1 MPVTNINNR
10 VFYAIEQ
17 VAFKDNST
25 GPTNANAA
33 TNARRFITGP
43 MASGVDFVQQRWEIP
58 RGVQSAGMT
67 TNFNLENVFQLGQVE
82 LYELSEREPS
92 IEATVK
98 KVLDGAKPI
107 FFMTSDPSGQNNI
120 VGRIDRHRVD
130 MMMTIYPDTQFRAT
144 HNPVS
149 AVLGSG
155 MFVSGFTYTYPVD
168 GPCTEEVSFVGNDK
182 VWAVFDP
189 ISGITSGA
197 GGNREDLNYPP
208 VAGSSDAPEGI
219 PSGTF
224 GHTDD
229 GENGAFETAG
239 PPDTFANVVVG
250 SGIQRREDVDLRRS
264 VLPRD
269 IPGVVAFNASGID
282 AAFVNGGFGANGPGT
297 ARGQNVLIGNCNT
310 NNVIEHIQTITIT
323 ANLGREDIFELG
335 TKRPF
340 SRVLK
345 FPLEV
350 TAAIAVITSDGD
362 LVNARAL
369 DVGDN
374 TFQTNSIIIRTLDGH
389 QVDIGDANRLQ
400 SIEVG
405 GGEAG
410 GSNMT
415 VTYNYLSYNTL
426 NVTHDYYDPNHRVI
440 VFEDPTTP
448 TRFNQGA
455 PPFTRSQFG
464 IW

>member
-1 MPVTNINNR
+1 MANNR
-10 VFYAIEQ
+10 VFYPIEQ
-17 VAFKDNST
+17 IAFKDNSA
-25 GPTNANAA
+25 GPTNNNAP

-43 MASGVDFVQQRWEIP
+43 MASGVDYVAQRWEIP

-67 TNFNLENVFQLGQVE
+67 TNYNLENVFQLGQVE
-82 LYELSEREPS
+82 LYELSEREPT
-92 IEATVK
+92 IEVTVK
-98 KVLDGAKPI
+98 KVLDGAKPM
-107 FFMTSDPSGQNNI
+107 FFMTSNPSGGNGI
-120 VGRIDRHRVD
+120 VGRIDKHRVD
-130 MMMTIYPDTQFRAT
+130 MIMTIYPDVQFRAT
-144 HNPVS
+144 NNPVS

-168 GPCTEEVSFVGNDK
+168 GPCTEEMSFVGNDK
-182 VWAVFDP
+182 VWSIFDP
-189 ISGITSGA
+189 ISGITAGA
-197 GGNREDLNYPP
+197 GGTRGDLNYPP
-208 VAGSSDAPEGI
+208 VAGSEEAPQGV

-224 GHTDD
+224 GHNDD

-250 SGIQRREDVDLRRS
+250 SGVQRREDVDLRRS

-269 IPGVVAFNASGID
+269 IPGVIAFNASGID
-282 AAFVNGGFGANGPGT
+282 AAYVNGGFGSQGPGT
-297 ARGQNVLIGNCNT
+297 SRGASILIGDCNL
-310 NNVIEHIQTITIT
+310 NNIIEHIQNITIT
-323 ANLGREDIFELG
+323 ATLGREDIFELG

-340 SRVLK
+340 TRPLK

-350 TAAIAVITSDGD
+350 TAAISVLTSNGD

-374 TFQTNSIIIRTLDGH
+374 TFPTNTIIIRTLDGH

-440 VFEDPTTP
+440 VFENIRTS

-455 PPFTRSQFG
+455 PSFKRSDFG
-464 IW
+464 IF